1 MSASSTSDRPP
12 KGGDLFSGDAGRTF
26 TESDFEAFKI
36 FAGGLNRSTTAETL
50 RDHFGKFGTVVH
62 SEIVADKTT
71 GRSRGFGFVTFNN
84 DASMKAV
91 LATNHKIDNVV
102 VDVKQAIKKERARDL
117 VPTREEVNR
126 IFVGGIS
133 DSVSEEEF
141 KDYFGKYGTVVSY
154 NFIVDKA
161 TNKPR
166 GFGFIIYE
174 NPSDVEKAI
183 GHHTKLG
190 RNCEAKKAQ
199 PRPVLGSKG
208 NSAPNP
214 DSYDYAAYYYAQ
226 ANMMYNPYFAQMYAN
241 GQMPFFNPM
250 YPYNWQQGGEETG
263 TEDAPSGRIGG
274 EEERRPSREKRFH
287 KSSEH
292 YSGGPSRG
300 SNRKS
305 SRAEPY

>member
-1 MSASSTSDRPP
+1 MSSSSSDRPP
-12 KGGDLFSGDAGRTF
+12 KGADNYGGDASRNF
-26 TESDFEAFKI
+26 NESDYEAFKI

-50 RDHFGKFGTVVH
+50 RDHFGQYGTVVH

-71 GRSRGFGFVTFNN
+71 GRSRGFGFVTFSN
-84 DASMKAV
+84 DAALKSV
-91 LATNHKIDNVV
+91 LATSHKIDNVV

-117 VPTREEVNR
+117 VPTREDVNR

-133 DSVSEEEF
+133 DTVTEEEF
-141 KDYFGKYGTVVSY
+141 KEYFEKFGPVMNY

-174 NPSDVEKAI
+174 NPSDVDKAI

-199 PRPVLGSKG
+199 PRPALAKG
-208 NSAPNP
+208 MMHPGHDNF
-214 DSYDYAAYYYAQ
+214 DYAAYYYAQ

-250 YPYNWQQGGEETG
+250 YPYNWQGEENG
-263 TEDAPSGRIGG
+263 GDEIPSGRGGG
-274 EEERRPSREKRFH
+274 EDEQRSGRDKRYH
-287 KSSEH
+287 KSSDH
-292 YSGGPSRG
+292 YSNGPSRG
-300 SNRKS
+300 NHRKIP
-305 SRAEPY
+305 RTEPY

>member
-1 MSASSTSDRPP
+1 MSSSM
-12 KGGDLFSGDAGRTF
+12 GDLPTKGAETPEGDANKVF
-26 TESDFEAFKI
+26 NDSDYEAFKI

-50 RDHFGKFGTVVH
+50 RDHFGQYGTVVH

-71 GRSRGFGFVTFNN
+71 GRSRGFGFVTFSN
-84 DASMKAV
+84 DDALKAV
-91 LATNHKIDNVV
+91 LATSHKIDNVV

-133 DSVSEEEF
+133 DSVTEEEF
-141 KDYFGKYGTVVSY
+141 KDYFSKYGAVVNY
-154 NFIVDKA
+154 NFIVDKT

-174 NPSDVEKAI
+174 NSVDVDKAI

-199 PRPVLGSKG
+199 PRPSMGKG
-208 NSAPNP
+208 MGPTNP
-214 DSYDYAAYYYAQ
+214 ADFDYAAYYYAQ

-241 GQMPFFNPM
+241 GQMPFYNSM
-250 YPYNWQQGGEETG
+250 YPYNWQGDESGNGEEP
-263 TEDAPSGRIGG
+263 PSGRAGG
-274 EEERRPSREKRFH
+274 EEEPRNSRDKRYY
-287 KSSEH
+287 KSSDH
-292 YSGGPSRG
+292 YPSGPSRG
-300 SNRKS
+300 SHRKM